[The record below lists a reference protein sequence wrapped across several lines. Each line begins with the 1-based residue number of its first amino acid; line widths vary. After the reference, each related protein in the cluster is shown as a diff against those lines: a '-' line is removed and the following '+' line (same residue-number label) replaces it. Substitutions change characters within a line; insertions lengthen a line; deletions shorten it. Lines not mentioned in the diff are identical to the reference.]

1 MIDFIVEL
9 IGDIAELV
17 IDLLIEPQI
26 SKPKERRKQ
35 KKEKIKRKKGIQ
47 MSEYN
52 HKAEEALARLK
63 KGNQDYLN
71 AQKTI
76 GDISQ
81 ERRKQTLYNGQ
92 HPYAM
97 IITCSDSR
105 VIPEAIFSAGIGDLF
120 VIRVAGNVID
130 SHQLGSIEYAVEH
143 LGSPLLVVLGHTNCG
158 AIEAAIHHEP
168 DGYIKFITD
177 EIAKAIGEETDTY
190 QACRLNIL
198 HSQAMIEQAFQEQFE
213 QDKHKS
219 NFHTI
224 RIVAAIYHLE
234 DGHVEFLDDKI

>member
-1 MIDFIVEL
+1 MIDFI
-9 IGDIAELV
+9 AEL
-17 IDLLIEPQI
+17 D
-26 SKPKERRKQ
+26 RK
-35 KKEKIKRKKGIQ
+35 KRKKDIQ

-52 HKAEEALARLK
+52 NHNAKEALMRLK

-81 ERRKQTLYNGQ
+81 ERRKETLYHGQ

-143 LGSPLLVVLGHTNCG
+143 LGSPLLVVLGHTDCG

-168 DGYIKFITD
+168 DGYIQFITD

-213 QDKHKS
+213 QDERKS

-224 RIVAAIYHLE
+224 QIVAAIYHLE
-234 DGHVEFLDDKI
+234 DGHVEFLDDEI